1 LRALADRTSLNK
13 EARAATSTLARLD
26 FYGLG
31 VSVAGWP
38 RVVGNL
44 ELDFAWFARF
54 QSEGAP
60 DVEVVIERRQPDL
73 DALGNPVASFV
84 TPRNVVYQDGARTVV
99 DYFGQAV
106 SLLDRDGDRV
116 VIQGER
122 EDVVYQAA
130 YLFLLSR
137 VGRHL
142 DARGLPRL
150 HGLGIVG
157 GQGGV
162 VVMLPSGGGKT
173 ALALQ
178 TLRSSEV
185 RLLSE
190 DSPLIDRRGMVH
202 PFPLRIGIHP
212 AEAES
217 LPDGELRRIERLELG
232 AKMALEVDAFAD
244 RIATRPE
251 PLRHIVI
258 GRRSLGRGARLE
270 AAPRAAALG
279 PLLSEA
285 VVGVGLYQGMEF
297 VLRRGMRDVLR
308 HSDTAL
314 RRALSCA
321 GVLRRAKVWRLE
333 AGRERERNWAALQP
347 LL

>member
-1 LRALADRTSLNK
+1 LADRSSLN
-13 EARAATSTLARLD
+13 EERRAVTSARAQLD
-26 FYGLG
+26 FYGLRA
-31 VSVAGWP
+31 SVTGWP
-38 RVVGNL
+38 QVVGNL
-44 ELDFAWFARF
+44 ELDFAWFAR
-54 QSEGAP
+54 SRAEGTA
-60 DVEVVIERRQPDL
+60 DVEVIIERRQPDL
-73 DALGNPVASFV
+73 DALGDPVASFV
-84 TPRNVVYQDGARTVV
+84 TPRNIVYQDGGRTVV

-122 EDVVYQAA
+122 EHVVYQAA

-137 VGRHL
+137 VGQHL

-178 TLRSSEV
+178 TLLSSEV

-190 DSPLIDRRGMVH
+190 DSPLIDRRGMMH

-217 LPDGELRRIERLELG
+217 LPNGSLRPIERLELG
-232 AKMALEVDAFAD
+232 AKMALEVEAFAD

-258 GRRSLGRGARLE
+258 GTRSLGRGARLE

-279 PLLSEA
+279 PLLREA

-308 HSDTAL
+308 HGDTAL
-314 RRALSCA
+314 TRALSCM
-321 GVLRRAKVWRLE
+321 GVLRRAKVWRLQT
-333 AGRERERNWAALQP
+333 GRDRERNWAALQP